1 MEDVAEMYAASF
13 EALHDCPIGKASL
26 RFPDIRILS
35 WCASNRDIFQV
46 TGSSEQREAFSQ
58 WIKEA
63 SPNGYRSQRDE
74 STLIITDRCAC
85 APTQHPPPASIGE
98 AVKASGVWDIP
109 PIAFRN
115 GWESW
120 RVLAWSEES
129 LRDLFRRIRE
139 IGEVRVTSLRPIDNA
154 GLEQM
159 MLVPASDLFAGVTD
173 RQLSALIMGLEHGY
187 YTIPAETR
195 IDRLAEGAGVSPST
209 FGEHLQKAEIRI
221 FRNLRPYL
229 QAYAGRLPGEGVL
242 AEVRP
247 PSVLV

>member
-1 MEDVAEMYAASF
+1 MEDVAEMFAASF
-13 EALHDCPIGKASL
+13 EALHECPVGKASL
-26 RFPDIRILS
+26 RFPDLRILS

-46 TGSSEQREAFSQ
+46 TGSPEQREGFSQ
-58 WIKEA
+58 WVEEA
-63 SPNGYRSQRDE
+63 SQAGYRSHRDE
-74 STLIITDRCAC
+74 STLIITQRCAC
-85 APTQHPPPASIGE
+85 AAASLPSIGE
-98 AVKASGVWDIP
+98 AVRAAGVWDIP

-139 IGEVRVTSLRPIDNA
+139 IGKVRITSLRPIDNA
-154 GLEQM
+154 QMEQM
-159 MLVPASDLFAGVTD
+159 MLVPASDIFAGVTD
-173 RQLSALIMGLEHGY
+173 RQLSALILGLEHGY
-187 YTIPAETR
+187 YSIPAETR
-195 IDRLAEGAGVSPST
+195 VDRLAEGAGLSPST

-242 AEVRP
+242 GEVRP
-247 PSVLV
+247 APSRLV

>member
-13 EALHDCPIGKASL
+13 EALHDCPVGRASL
-26 RFPDIRILS
+26 RFPDIRIMS

-46 TGSSEQREAFSQ
+46 TGSLEQREAFSQ
-58 WIKEA
+58 WVEEA
-63 SPNGYRSQRDE
+63 SATGYRSQRDG
-74 STLIITDRCAC
+74 STLIITERCAC
-85 APTQHPPPASIGE
+85 AAARLPSIGE

-109 PIAFRN
+109 PIVFRN

-139 IGEVRVTSLRPIDNA
+139 IGEVRITSLRPIDNA

-159 MLVPASDLFAGVTD
+159 LLVPASDLFAGVTD

-187 YTIPAETR
+187 YSIPAETR

-242 AEVRP
+242 AEIRP

>member
-1 MEDVAEMYAASF
+1 
-13 EALHDCPIGKASL
+13 
-26 RFPDIRILS
+26 
-35 WCASNRDIFQV
+35 
-46 TGSSEQREAFSQ
+46 
-58 WIKEA
+58 
-63 SPNGYRSQRDE
+63 RDE
-74 STLIITDRCAC
+74 TTLIITERCAC
-85 APTQHPPPASIGE
+85 ATKGGEVGSGGHAVPSIGE
-98 AVKASGVWDIP
+98 AVRASGVWDIP
-109 PIAFRN
+109 PVAFRN

-139 IGEVRVTSLRPIDNA
+139 IGEVRITSLRPIDNA